1 MYHLNYNQYPQAVDE
16 IQVTTA
22 LPLPIVLPADDE
34 LSTLITKLS
43 PETPW
48 GKRQEAARKLGYK
61 KNPAAV
67 PALLDALP
75 ADPYW
80 MVRNAIIQ
88 ALQQIG
94 DPRAIP
100 TLHQVAENDGMQVV
114 RSYAAKAIERLSHP
128 N

>member
-43 PETPW
+43 PETSW

-114 RSYAAKAIERLSHP
+114 RSYAAKAIERLSHL